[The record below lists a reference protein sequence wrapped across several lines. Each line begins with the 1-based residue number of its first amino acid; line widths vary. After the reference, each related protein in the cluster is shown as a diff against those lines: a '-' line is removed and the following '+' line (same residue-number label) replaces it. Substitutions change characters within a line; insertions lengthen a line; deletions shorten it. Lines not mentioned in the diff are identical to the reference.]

1 QFFEHAPA
9 VLVVFEL
16 VEAGAGG
23 GEEDDVAGSGR
34 FGSLFDCHLEGTG
47 TQDVGGARD
56 LRFDFFGGG
65 ADGVHALG
73 ALAEQRREHG
83 VVAALVLAAEDHV
96 QIGGERFQGFDGGV
110 NVGGLGVVVVIHAGD
125 GGDVLQPVL
134 DRLEF
139 PDRAANAAGLAGDDH
154 ADAGGGQHV
163 FQIVRAF
170 QRDFVNRQDGGLAA
184 VVAMDDLAV
193 AHERTLLHFF
203 SAAEPAELRANA
215 LGHAGAV
222 GVIGV

>member
-73 ALAEQRREHG
+73 ALAEQGREHG
-83 VVAALVLAAEDHV
+83 VAASMVLPSGDHV
-96 QIGGERFQGFDGGV
+96 EFGGKSFPGF
-110 NVGGLGVVVVIHAGD
+110 
-125 GGDVLQPVL
+125 
-134 DRLEF
+134 
-139 PDRAANAAGLAGDDH
+139 
-154 ADAGGGQHV
+154 
-163 FQIVRAF
+163 
-170 QRDFVNRQDGGLAA
+170 
-184 VVAMDDLAV
+184 
-193 AHERTLLHFF
+193 
-203 SAAEPAELRANA
+203 
-215 LGHAGAV
+215 AGAV
-222 GVIGV
+222 TVGVLGSVVSLPTAQVGA